1 MVTTTMFQNTFNLL
15 FILTCLIFHT
25 TRSFYLPGVAPRD
38 FKDGDV
44 VDLKV
49 NSITSFMTKLP
60 YKYYSLKFC
69 EPEGGIKDMAE
80 TLGEVLG
87 GDRIENS
94 PYELF
99 MGKTELGSRN

>member
-1 MVTTTMFQNTFNLL
+1 
-15 FILTCLIFHT
+15 
-25 TRSFYLPGVAPRD
+25 
-38 FKDGDV
+38 
-44 VDLKV
+44 
-49 NSITSFMTKLP
+49 MTKLP

-69 EPEGGIKDMAE
+69 EPEGGVKDMAE

-99 MGKTELGSRN
+99 MGKRSIAKYYVPRSSIKLTLHCFVNVSTSCTA